1 MNDPLDVDR
10 IAGALFTRQVG
21 HPLIYLD
28 SVDSTNRYLL
38 DLYKTGKARAGT
50 VVLSESQ
57 TQGVGR
63 RGRVWYSVRG
73 LGLSFSVLL
82 EAEEKQLLSLLA
94 GVAVVLAIRS
104 NLEVSLTLKWPND
117 VYSGSQKIAGILCQ
131 AGSKG
136 RAVVV
141 GIGINVNQSDIDFVP
156 LLQNRATSLR
166 LVGGEVVDRN
176 AMMAS
181 ILNEIE
187 AQYEGFQNG
196 GREKLMMQ
204 YVRFS
209 GLLDQMVR
217 LRLSDRIVSGRIV
230 GFHAKGE
237 IVIES
242 SIGRREKYTEGEII
256 EVIDAAR
263 G

>member
-1 MNDPLDVDR
+1 MNEPLDVER
-10 IAGALFTRQVG
+10 IAEALFTRRVG

-38 DLYKTGKARAGT
+38 DLHKTGKAQAGT

-63 RGRVWYSVRG
+63 QSRVWYSQRG
-73 LGLSFSVLL
+73 LGLSFSILL
-82 EAEEKQLLSLLA
+82 EAEDKQLLSLLA

-104 NLEVSLTLKWPND
+104 ILKVPLTLRWPND
-117 VYSGSQKIAGILCQ
+117 VYSGSRKLAGILCQ
-131 AGSKG
+131 TVSKG
-136 RAVVV
+136 RAVIV
-141 GIGINVNQSDIDFVP
+141 GIGLNVNQSDADFDP
-156 LLQNRATSLR
+156 SLKNRATSLR
-166 LVGGEVVDRN
+166 LIRGEVVDRN
-176 AMMAS
+176 AVLAA

-187 AQYEGFQNG
+187 AQYEDFQNS
-196 GREKLMMQ
+196 GRETLLMQ

-209 GLLDQMVR
+209 GLLDQTVR
-217 LRLSDRIVSGRIV
+217 LRLADRVVSGHVV
-230 GFHAKGE
+230 GFQAKGE

-242 SIGRREKYTEGEII
+242 SDGRREKYTEGEII
-256 EVIDAAR
+256 EVLNVAR